1 MAVVLSFNYNIVR
14 IFVCVTLGVGALSA
28 CDSVPKSFSNNA
40 PQVVAAPDAVSARLA
55 EAADKASASL
65 QTLAAVENA
74 RSKKPA
80 ISAVENA
87 PPELM
92 RAMTVNWVGPVEP
105 IVKSLA
111 QRAGYDFQTFGGPPP
126 NVVVVSIDAENQ
138 PIIEIMRN
146 IGLQL
151 GNRANVKVNGKMRSV
166 ELYYAPVDSGSPRGI
181 GG

>member
-1 MAVVLSFNYNIVR
+1 MNFKYRTLRVFIVAA
-14 IFVCVTLGVGALSA
+14 LGCGGMVA
-28 CDSVPKSFSNNA
+28 CESMPSSFSNNA

-55 EAADKASASL
+55 EAADKASHAL

-74 RSKKPA
+74 RTKQPA

-111 QRAGYDFQTFGGPPP
+111 DRAGYNFQTFGGPPP
-126 NVVVVSIDAENQ
+126 NTVVVSIDAENQ

-166 ELYYAPVDSGSPRGI
+166 EIHYAPVDAGQPRGI